1 MKRLLRLLLLCL
13 LAVGCRTKL
22 VAPNVEPHSE
32 ADDLFINAAERQSS
46 RRHATPRHAARDATL
61 RADTDPCAR
70 QVTGNITEMRV
81 LHPKTPYAVHLDA
94 TDDWG

>member
-1 MKRLLRLLLLCL
+1 MQLQGRAR
-13 LAVGCRTKL
+13 A
-22 VAPNVEPHSE
+22 
-32 ADDLFINAAERQSS
+32 
-46 RRHATPRHAARDATL
+46 ATPRHAARDATL